1 MLNSPTDATALRFLC
16 CRVGDAT
23 YCLNM
28 AWVRGIQRLEELRP
42 QTDERGLV
50 GWLGGEHEQL
60 PVFRLATLLQQPHD
74 EERGHGK
81 ILVLKTQPHLWGL
94 LVDRV
99 DSVIHLTSDEVFPL
113 PTLVRNPTMD
123 FFEGVVKWADKLC
136 LALSP
141 EGLYPDAVM
150 GARTHLPTAHA
161 LDTLYAVA
169 DMAIASPTRGKLI
182 CFTTAPEQLL
192 TFGLSLYQVPQILRP
207 LPLLTV
213 PGTAAYVLG
222 LVEWRGVPLPVMDLS
237 SRLGGAVSPLA
248 TDGRLLVARA
258 ASQRVC
264 VGLPILPQV
273 SIHDLPMA
281 HGVSLPPVPFE
292 ERLLRGKFALAQTTL
307 VIPDLDRI
315 LGSPHS
321 CPA

>member
-1 MLNSPTDATALRFLC
+1 MLNTHTDATALRFLC
-16 CRVGDAT
+16 CRVGEAT

-28 AWVRGIQRLEELRP
+28 AWVRGIQRLEELQP
-42 QTDERGLV
+42 QPDERGQV

-74 EERGHGK
+74 EDRRHGK
-81 ILVLKTQPHLWGL
+81 ILVLKTQPYLWGL

-99 DSVIHLTSDEVFPL
+99 DSVIHLTSHEVFPL
-113 PTLVRNPTMD
+113 PTLVRNPAMD
-123 FFEGVVKWADKLC
+123 FFEGVVKSADRLC

-141 EGLYPDAVM
+141 QGLYPDTVT
-150 GARTHLPTAHA
+150 GVHTHLPTAHS

-169 DMAIASPTRGKLI
+169 DMASASHTRGKLI
-182 CFTTAPEQLL
+182 CFTTAPEQPL
-192 TFGLSLYQVPQILRP
+192 TFGLSLSQVPQILRP
-207 LPLLTV
+207 LPLLIV

-237 SRLGGAVSPLA
+237 SRLGGAVSSLA

-258 ASQRVC
+258 ASQRMC
-264 VGLPILPQV
+264 VGLPIHPQV

-281 HGVSLPPVPFE
+281 HSVSLQPVPLE
-292 ERLLRGKFALAQTTL
+292 ARLLRGTFAWAQTTL